1 MKRTMKK
8 LMILFLISV
17 LLCGC
22 GRQKYN
28 GEPLELWLVT
38 EESRSGGMNTQAEMV
53 IEQFKEIYPNVSVKM
68 DILPQSEESRTA
80 YLKKIRSEIMSGGG
94 PDLYLMP
101 TYELAYPETEITSTD
116 FMEPLFASVPKQMYN
131 GVFTDIGEYYDADE
145 TLGKDGLVTGVM
157 DAGIMDGARY
167 VMPLRYDYDVL
178 LADVNAMEDLGID
191 PDLFDGGIDELYCLA
206 ERLQDDY
213 VSFGLAAKP
222 DYTHASDYI
231 DFQTE
236 NVLMDAS
243 EFASLVNG
251 YYRTVELANP
261 DEHQDQG
268 EFFGGHYFVT
278 KVGYEGYNCSIS
290 SYIAN
295 GNKKVAIFSTAGYPF
310 MRVSMSQLVDVAAA
324 IKILDQNV
332 TMHPIRAADGRLIA
346 EITYYGAVGSGCK
359 YPEIAYE
366 FLRTFYSEELQ
377 WQQYYPWNAGEALEI
392 MAERGYPVRTVGFAE
407 VQYENIRKELEQDQL
422 ADKRMK
428 NHTSMRRREP
438 LLDKSFTITDKDLP
452 ILATPVDEARFP
464 FMTIDGEFFYQ
475 YVSKIETTE
484 DAQAMM
490 EDLKWLLAEG

>member
-1 MKRTMKK
+1 
-8 LMILFLISV
+8 
-17 LLCGC
+17 
-22 GRQKYN
+22 
-28 GEPLELWLVT
+28 
-38 EESRSGGMNTQAEMV
+38 
-53 IEQFKEIYPNVSVKM
+53 
-68 DILPQSEESRTA
+68 
-80 YLKKIRSEIMSGGG
+80 
-94 PDLYLMP
+94 
-101 TYELAYPETEITSTD
+101 
-116 FMEPLFASVPKQMYN
+116 
-131 GVFTDIGEYYDADE
+131 
-145 TLGKDGLVTGVM
+145 
-157 DAGIMDGARY
+157 MDGARY

-191 PDLFDGGIDELYCLA
+191 PDLFNGGIDELYCLA

-213 VSFGLAAKP
+213 ASLGLAAKP

-278 KVGYEGYNCSIS
+278 KAGDDGYYCDIRM
-290 SYIAN
+290 YIVR
-295 GNKKVAIFSTAGYPF
+295 GREKTAIFSKAGYPF
-310 MRVSMSQLVDVAAA
+310 MRIDTSQLVESAAA

-366 FLRTFYSEELQ
+366 FLRMFYSEELQ

-452 ILATPVDEARFP
+452 ILATPIDEARFP

-484 DAQAMM
+484 DAEAMM

>member
-1 MKRTMKK
+1 MKRTMKN

-38 EESRSGGMNTQAEMV
+38 EQSIAGGMNSQAEIA
-53 IEQFKEIYPNVSVKM
+53 IEQFKEIYPNVAVKM

-80 YLKKIRSEIMSGGG
+80 YLKKIRSEIMSSGG

-191 PDLFDGGIDELYCLA
+191 PDLFNGGIDELYCLA

-268 EFFGGHYFVT
+268 QFFGGHYFVT
-278 KVGYEGYNCSIS
+278 KAGDDGYYCDIRM
-290 SYIAN
+290 YIVR
-295 GNKKVAIFSTAGYPF
+295 GREKTAIFSKAGYPF
-310 MRVSMSQLVDVAAA
+310 MRIDTSQLVESAAA

-366 FLRTFYSEELQ
+366 FLRMFYSEELQ
-377 WQQYYPWNAGEALEI
+377 WEQYYPWNAGEAVEDL
-392 MAERGYPVRTVGFAE
+392 AERGYPIRSTGFAE
-407 VQYENIRKELEQDQL
+407 VQYENIRKKLEQDQL
-422 ADKRMK
+422 LDKRLK
-428 NHTSMRRREP
+428 NRTYMVRREP

-452 ILATPVDEARFP
+452 ILATPIDEARFP

-484 DAQAMM
+484 DAEAMM